1 MKQSP
6 GPHAWPRTWQR
17 FLLLFLGLVNL
28 WSGSVTYKHHLLASL
43 GQLGRAV
50 AAVLPDSSRHNF
62 APERRPPCSRF
73 IVGT

>member
-6 GPHAWPRTWQR
+6 GPHGWPRTWQR

-43 GQLGRAV
+43 ANWAV
-50 AAVLPDSSRHNF
+50 AAVLLILVVATWQRKGG
-62 APERRPPCSRF
+62 RPPC
-73 IVGT
+73 